1 MVAGAAEPVRA
12 ADYYQQAERAA
23 TTDLERARFLLA
35 HEQARLSVGAV
46 SAPMADQM
54 LRNATTFQGTP
65 TGYDFARS
73 YVVILDALGRKPEA
87 VAFLQRELATLPA
100 QERDRADDFRLLLG
114 LIAGASPDGPG
125 QRALT
130 QLLETGVDPD
140 RQRVALQLL
149 ATAAESGLG
158 PGGLPDRT
166 RQADRRPPSHPHPI
180 LADLLLFSANFAL
193 ADKENV
199 KAEDDARA
207 LLAKYPGSPLKP
219 YALSVLTGSAWE
231 QRRYRTAA
239 DDANQ
244 ARAEP
249 LAAEAR
255 AELGVVVAE
264 AWFRAGDFRSAAD
277 AYAAVL
283 REPPAIVPPGDL
295 MFQRVEAEI
304 RAGEADGAADG
315 SDPTRALRD
324 AQTVLDEL
332 ERNPAFDAANRWRA
346 EWNLARALQVRG
358 ETDAGTRAGLSP
370 ELRAQMTWLQAR
382 LSLDARQPTQTLQ
395 LAETMLGSLDGLGP
409 DLRTEIAGTAALLKA
424 QAYFSLKEETE
435 ALDTLKKLRD
445 EFPHTEAA
453 AHSYFVEADYDAQED
468 NIVGAQQLLTR
479 LADDFPQSDYAPSAL
494 YDAALQAER
503 LGQDKNFREAYRLL
517 ENLVTKYKDSPLVF
531 DARLKQ
537 GDLLRKMYDFPG
549 AEQVYES
556 LRNNFPD
563 NPGRIKAELAL
574 AECHNA
580 QSASDASHAD
590 RAITL
595 FADLRDRVDAPVEM
609 RVEAGF
615 CLGDLYERNGNPAR
629 AQEVWWRDVVSAF
642 LLEPQRRG
650 GTGHQG
656 PVLDDADPRLSGRA
670 LRQDG
675 QTRRGAEVLDADPDG
690 EAARRGACAGGA
702 GGY

>member
-1 MVAGAAEPVRA
+1 
-12 ADYYQQAERAA
+12 
-23 TTDLERARFLLA
+23 
-35 HEQARLSVGAV
+35 
-46 SAPMADQM
+46 M
-54 LRNATTFQGTP
+54 LRNATTFQGSP

-73 YVVILDALGRKPEA
+73 YAVILDALGRKPEA
-87 VAFLQRELATLPA
+87 VAFLLSELATLPA

-130 QLLETGVDPD
+130 QLLETGVDPE
-140 RQRVALQLL
+140 RQRVALQVL
-149 ATAAESGLG
+149 ATAAE
-158 PGGLPDRT
+158 GGLARAVFRTELDRLI
-166 RQADRRPPSHPHPI
+166 AWPPSHPHPI
-180 LADLLLFSANFAL
+180 LEDLLLFSANFAL

-207 LLAKYPGSPLKP
+207 LLEKFPGSPLKP
-219 YALSVLTGSAWE
+219 YALTVLTGSAWE

-283 REPPAIVPPGDL
+283 LAPPAIVPPGDL

-304 RAGEADGAADG
+304 RAGEADIASGGGDKNG
-315 SDPTRALRD
+315 PLRD
-324 AQTVLDEL
+324 AQAVLDDL

-346 EWNLARALQVRG
+346 EWNLARALQGIG
-358 ETDAGTRAGLSP
+358 ETDAAYGRVNRLLAATDPATRAGLSP

-382 LSLDARQPTQTLQ
+382 LSLDARQPMRTLQ
-395 LAETMLGSLDGLGP
+395 LVETMLGSLDGLSP

-424 QAYFSLKEETE
+424 QAYFSLKEKTE
-435 ALDTLKKLRD
+435 ALETLKKLRD
-445 EFPHTEAA
+445 EFPRTEAA
-453 AHSYFVEADYDAQED
+453 AYSYFAEADYDAQED
-468 NIVGAQQLLTR
+468 NIVGAQQLLTQ
-479 LADDFPQSDYAPSAL
+479 LADDFPKSKYAPKAL
-494 YDAALQAER
+494 YDAARQAER
-503 LGQDKNFREAYRLL
+503 LDQDKNFKEAYNLL
-517 ENLVTKYKDSPLVF
+517 EKLVTKYKDSPLVF
-531 DARLKQ
+531 DARLQQ
-537 GDLLRKMYDFPG
+537 GDLLREMYDFPG
-549 AEQVYES
+549 AERVYES
-556 LRNNFPD
+556 LRNDFPD
-563 NPGRIKAELAL
+563 NPGRIRAELAL

-580 QSASDASHAD
+580 QSASDPSHAD

-615 CLGDLYERNGNPAR
+615 CLGDLYERNGNL
-629 AQEVWWRDVVSAF
+629 AQAQAVWWRDVVSAF
-642 LLEPQRRG
+642 LLEPQRREEL
-650 GTGHQG
+650 GTKGRYWMTRTLIYLG
-656 PVLDDADPRLSGRA
+656 ELYVKMGRLDEARKSWTLILTAKLPGAA
-670 LRQDG
+670 LAQ
-675 QTRRGAEVLDADPDG
+675 EEL
-690 EAARRGACAGGA
+690 AGINKH
-702 GGY
+702 